1 MTESTSPEF
10 EALLAYLKRTR
21 GFDFTAYKR
30 TSLVRRVEKRMQ
42 QVGVD
47 NFTAYVD
54 YLEVHA
60 DEFTALFNTILIN
73 VTSFFRDPAAW
84 EHIASDVLPFIRDS
98 RDGNAPIRIWSA
110 GCASGE
116 EAYTLMMV
124 AAECLGIDVARERVK
139 VYATDAD
146 EEALAQA
153 RSAVYTTR
161 QMEALPEGLAEKYF
175 VSNGDRWT
183 FHGELRRN
191 IIFGRHDLVQDAP
204 ISRIDFLVCR
214 NAMMYF
220 NSETQGRVLAR
231 FHFALNDGGFLFL
244 GKSETLLTHATLFSP
259 VDMRRRIFAKVPR
272 SSLRDRLHLMT
283 QSQTAGEPIVQHL
296 VTHARVREAA
306 ADAMP
311 TAQIILEPNG
321 QVLQINAEARSMFG
335 LSSKDIG
342 RPLHDLEVSYRPVEL
357 RSLVERARTEMKKQN
372 VREIDWPVV
381 STGEFRCIDVE
392 VVPLRD
398 SSGLTLGT
406 SISFSDVSLYRKL
419 QAELQHAN
427 QELETTLEELQS
439 TNEELETTNE
449 ELQSTVEEL
458 ETTNEELQSTNEEL
472 ETMNEEL
479 QSTNEELQT
488 INDELR
494 LRSEE
499 LHEVNTFL
507 ESILS
512 GLRGG
517 VAVLTREMEVQVW
530 NIHAE
535 NLWGLRLDEVQGK
548 HLMNLDFGL
557 PVDELKTP
565 IRACL
570 SGESNASET
579 TLQAIN
585 RRGKAIACH
594 VSITPLRADV
604 MPDAEIRGVI
614 VVMNEV

>member
-30 TSLVRRVEKRMQ
+30 TSLMRRVEKRMQ

-84 EHIASDVLPFIRDS
+84 EHIASDVLPFIRDA
-98 RDGNAPIRIWSA
+98 RDSDAPIRIWSA

-116 EAYTLMMV
+116 EAYTLAMV
-124 AAECLGIDVARERVK
+124 AAECLGVEAARERVK
-139 VYATDAD
+139 IYATDAD

-161 QMEALPEGLAEKYF
+161 QIEALPEGLAQKYF
-175 VSNGDRWT
+175 VANRDRWT
-183 FHGELRRN
+183 FHHELRRN

-220 NSETQGRVLAR
+220 NSETQARVLAR

-244 GKSETLLTHATLFSP
+244 GKSETLQTHATLFSP
-259 VDMRRRIFAKVPR
+259 VDIRRRIFAKAPR
-272 SSLRDRLHLMT
+272 GNLRDRLHLLS
-283 QSQTAGEPIVQHL
+283 QSQNAGEPVVQHL
-296 VTHARVREAA
+296 VTHARIREAA

-311 TAQIILEPNG
+311 MAQLIVEPNG
-321 QVLQINAEARSMFG
+321 QVLQINAAARSMFG
-335 LSSKDIG
+335 LSSQDIG

-357 RSLVERARTEMKKQN
+357 RSLVERAHTELKPQN
-372 VREIDWPVV
+372 VREVDWPVV
-381 STGEFRCIDVE
+381 SSGEFRCIDVE

-398 SSGLTLGT
+398 SGGQALGT

-494 LRSEE
+494 LRSNE

-507 ESILS
+507 ESILTS
-512 GLRGG
+512 LRGG
-517 VAVLTREMEVQVW
+517 VAVLTKEMEVQVW
-530 NIHAE
+530 NVHAE
-535 NLWGLRLDEVQGK
+535 NLWGLRVDEVQGK

-557 PVDELKTP
+557 PVDELKSP

-570 SGESNASET
+570 SGECTEFET

-585 RRGKAIACH
+585 RRGKAIGCR
-594 VSITPLRADV
+594 VSITPLRTDTL
-604 MPDAEIRGVI
+604 PDAEIRGAI